1 MQPSDLHLRLAAR
14 TLRRGGVVAAPTEAV
29 WGLSADPLNR
39 AAVAGLLQ
47 MKQRGATKGLIVI
60 ASCLEQLG
68 LYIEA
73 PSRKAL
79 LRATA
84 TWPGPHTWV
93 FPASPQAP
101 TWVTG
106 GRSTIAV
113 RVTAHA
119 PMAALCDAFGGA
131 LVSTSANRSGQPPC
145 RSAAAV
151 RLRFGPDLILLPG
164 ATGGRTQPT
173 TIREVATGNILR
185 R

>member
-1 MQPSDLHLRLAAR
+1 MLPSALQLRLAAK
-14 TLRRGGVVAAPTEAV
+14 TLRRGGIVACPTEAV
-29 WGLSADPLNR
+29 WGLSCDPLNR
-39 AAVAGLLQ
+39 AAVAHLLQ
-47 MKQRGATKGLIVI
+47 MKQRDAAKGLIVI
-60 ASCLEQLG
+60 ASRLEQLG

-93 FPASPQAP
+93 FPASPDAP
-101 TWVTG
+101 GWVTG
-106 GRSTIAV
+106 GRATIAV

-119 PMAALCDAFGGA
+119 PVAALCDAFGGA

-145 RSAAAV
+145 RDVAGI
-151 RLRFGPDLILLPG
+151 RRRFGPSLQLLPG
-164 ATGGRTQPT
+164 PTGGLQRPT